1 MKTED
6 YFNKI
11 IDKNLIDG
19 SWLFLGIDEDS
30 KFKFVLDLAE
40 KISDIS
46 NIFIISSLNKVNE
59 DIPLR
64 FQVWEPSIESVRQA
78 IHFLSLTTASKKVFI
93 VNAAEDLENAAQNAL
108 LKTVEEPNNNS
119 VIFFI
124 AKNESRILPTL
135 CSRMKSVNLPV
146 FDRKKYFQKRL
157 MKEAEEYL
165 SDPKDFSKCFKKV
178 LALDDGGKMLFIEN
192 IMVLLRDRML
202 DSVGLSNLKISNLK
216 NIGNGNEVRESL
228 KIFSRLEDYNV
239 NFRLQLENLIFKISR

>member
-108 LKTVEEPNNNS
+108 LKTVEEPVNS
-119 VIFFI
+119 VPRFVSYYWHVYY
-124 AKNESRILPTL
+124 KLH
-135 CSRMKSVNLPV
+135 
-146 FDRKKYFQKRL
+146 
-157 MKEAEEYL
+157 
-165 SDPKDFSKCFKKV
+165 
-178 LALDDGGKMLFIEN
+178 
-192 IMVLLRDRML
+192 
-202 DSVGLSNLKISNLK
+202 
-216 NIGNGNEVRESL
+216 
-228 KIFSRLEDYNV
+228 
-239 NFRLQLENLIFKISR
+239 